1 MRQLAMYFIRMQQ
14 ACSKAMSIV
23 GGMTRWCRWFTGT
36 LVFGKLGYDTD
47 EKYYNHEPQSVYES
61 TDNKLLWDFKIQT
74 DNKIEHNK
82 PDIVVLD
89 KIEWK
94 CLIIGVPC
102 LFNTLVKEK
111 EKIENYQDLK
121 WELKWIWKLRRVTV
135 VPIIIDAL
143 RTALKDK
150 EKWWASEIGVTD
162 HLESLHKACLLGTS
176 RILCKVLD
184 T

>member
-1 MRQLAMYFIRMQQ
+1 MQQ
-14 ACSKAMSIV
+14 ASSNAMSVV

-36 LVFGKLGYDTD
+36 LVFEKLGYDTD
-47 EKYYNHEPQSVYES
+47 EKYFNHEPQSVYES

-74 DNKIEHNK
+74 NNNIKHNK

-121 WELKWIWKLRRVTV
+121 WELKWIWKLHRVTV
-135 VPIIIDAL
+135 VPIIIGAL

-150 EKWWASEIGVTD
+150 EKWLASEIGVTD

>member
-1 MRQLAMYFIRMQQ
+1 
-14 ACSKAMSIV
+14 MSII

-36 LVFGKLGYDTD
+36 LVFWKLGYDTD
-47 EKYYNHEPQSVYES
+47 EKYFNHEPQSVYES

-74 DNKIEHNK
+74 NNNIKHNK

-135 VPIIIDAL
+135 VPVIIGAL
-143 RTALKDK
+143 RTAFKDK
-150 EKWWASEIGVTD
+150 EKWLASEIGVTD
-162 HLESLHKACLLGTS
+162 HLESLLKVCLLGTS

>member
-1 MRQLAMYFIRMQQ
+1 MRQLAILYQN
-14 ACSKAMSIV
+14 ATSLVKSDVNV
-23 GGMTRWCRWFTGT
+23 GGLTRWRRWFTGT

-61 TDNKLLWDFKIQT
+61 TNNKLLWDFKIQT
-74 DNKIEHNK
+74 DNNTEHNK

-89 KIEWK
+89 KMKWK
-94 CLIIGVPC
+94 CLIVDVPC

-135 VPIIIDAL
+135 VPIVIGAL
-143 RTALKDK
+143 
-150 EKWWASEIGVTD
+150 
-162 HLESLHKACLLGTS
+162 S
-176 RILCKVLD
+176 RKTKRSV
-184 T
+184 

>member
-1 MRQLAMYFIRMQQ
+1 MQQ
-14 ACSKAMSIV
+14 ACSKAMSIIV

-82 PDIVVLD
+82 PDILVLD

-121 WELKWIWKLRRVTV
+121 WELKMDLEIAQSNCGANHNWCIKNCLERQREVVSIRVWCHRSFR
-135 VPIIIDAL
+135 IIA
-143 RTALKDK
+143 
-150 EKWWASEIGVTD
+150 
-162 HLESLHKACLLGTS
+162 
-176 RILCKVLD
+176 
-184 T
+184 

>member
-1 MRQLAMYFIRMQQ
+1 M
-14 ACSKAMSIV
+14 
-23 GGMTRWCRWFTGT
+23 
-36 LVFGKLGYDTD
+36 
-47 EKYYNHEPQSVYES
+47 
-61 TDNKLLWDFKIQT
+61 
-74 DNKIEHNK
+74 
-82 PDIVVLD
+82 
-89 KIEWK
+89 
-94 CLIIGVPC
+94 IGVPC

-135 VPIIIDAL
+135 VSIIIGAL

-150 EKWWASEIGVTD
+150 EKWLASEIGVTD
-162 HLESLHKACLLGTS
+162 HLESLLKVCLLGTS